1 MENMKPILWPP
12 AARSALGK
20 TEGGRELGRV
30 LTVKSEGK
38 TEVEDGNLW
47 VGGGF
52 GECLGQVSKK

>member
-1 MENMKPILWPP
+1 M
-12 AARSALGK
+12 
-20 TEGGRELGRV
+20 
-30 LTVKSEGK
+30 KSEGK